1 MLDHSL
7 DLNALRAQ
15 EKGIELLLYAPV
27 SAGIMLKGD
36 PLRLGQVLINLLS
49 NAVKFTQNGEIEL
62 GCEDVGERDHRI
74 TLKFWVR
81 DTGIGISREQ
91 QDKLFDA
98 FAQADGSTTR
108 KYGGTGLGLS
118 ISKHLVSM
126 MGGTMQVESE
136 PGVGSTFSFTVS
148 FEIAEE
154 AKVVPMVVPE
164 RLASL
169 RTLVVDDN
177 PTALQIYSSV
187 MRDFHFEVETA
198 STGAEALYK
207 LCKQQVDLVLLDWMM
222 PEMDGIQVIDAI
234 DEMVAEGKLAAR
246 PVIII
251 MTAYAAE
258 PLKVDLDSDRVF
270 AMLQKP
276 FKASSLFDEIIRA
289 FAPPAPK
296 ALPAP
301 PVEDEGE
308 HQGVV
313 LLVEDNFINQQV
325 ATELLKSAGY
335 EVDVADNGQISLEM
349 VGKRSYDA
357 ILMDIQMPV
366 MDGLTA
372 ATELR
377 KRYSFDELPI
387 IAMTAHAMSGDR
399 EKSLAAGM
407 NAHITKPIVL
417 NELFETLSHWIGHK
431 EKHRG
436 NP

>member
-1 MLDHSL
+1 M
-7 DLNALRAQ
+7 
-15 EKGIELLLYAPV
+15 
-27 SAGIMLKGD
+27 
-36 PLRLGQVLINLLS
+36 LS
-49 NAVKFTQNGEIEL
+49 NAVKFTKTGEIEL

-81 DTGIGISREQ
+81 DTGIGISKEQ
-91 QDKLFDA
+91 QESLFDA

-108 KYGGTGLGLS
+108 NYGGTGLGLS

-136 PGVGSTFSFTVS
+136 MGVGSTFSFTIS

-154 AKVVPMVVPE
+154 AKVKPLVVPE
-164 RLASL
+164 GMGNLS
-169 RTLVVDDN
+169 TLVVDDN
-177 PTALQIYSSV
+177 PTALQIYSTA
-187 MRDFHFEVETA
+187 MRDFHFDVDTA

-207 LCKQQVDLVLLDWMM
+207 LERRPVDLLLLDWMM
-222 PEMDGIQVIDAI
+222 PEMDGVEVIKQLDL
-234 DEMVAEGKLAAR
+234 MVADGRISKR
-246 PVIII
+246 PVIIM
-251 MTAYAAE
+251 MTAYASE
-258 PLKVDLDSDRVF
+258 PLKEDLDDLAIY

-276 FKASSLFDEIIRA
+276 FKASALFDEIISA
-289 FAPPAPK
+289 FVDQPKLNPAIELAK
-296 ALPAP
+296 E
-301 PVEDEGE
+301 PVKERDSQVSGLI
-308 HQGVV
+308 

-335 EVDVADNGQISLEM
+335 EVDVAENGQIALDM
-349 VGKRSYDA
+349 VDSKPYDA
-357 ILMDIQMPV
+357 VLMDIQMPV

-372 ATELR
+372 TKALR
-377 KRYSFDELPI
+377 ERYSQQELPV

-417 NELFETLSHWIGHK
+417 NELFDTLTHWINQ
-431 EKHRG
+431 